1 MEQFMEKMAEVLD
14 VNPEVLSLDTRFRE
28 IDGYSSMVGFS
39 LLITLEEEYGVN
51 LPVDAF
57 LQINTLGEL
66 YKRVTRSDQ

>member
-1 MEQFMEKMAEVLD
+1 MEKMAEVLD

-66 YKRVTRSDQ
+66 YKKVTRSDQ

>member
-1 MEQFMEKMAEVLD
+1 MDIALWLVFPAY
-14 VNPEVLSLDTRFRE
+14 N
-28 IDGYSSMVGFS
+28 I
-39 LLITLEEEYGVN
+39 EEEYGVN

>member
-66 YKRVTRSDQ
+66 YKKVTRSDQ

>member
-1 MEQFMEKMAEVLD
+1 MEKMAEVLD